1 MRMSWTADRNM
12 AVELSARQTRY
23 GRTWLYEATV
33 RRDAVLAYLERRG
46 EGWTVV
52 INPAGLSQ
60 IKRLEE
66 LLPRSPRSEVR
77 AGILTVVRLRACRF
91 RAYWRE

>member
-1 MRMSWTADRNM
+1 
-12 AVELSARQTRY
+12 
-23 GRTWLYEATV
+23 V
-33 RRDAVLAYLERRG
+33 RPDAVLAYLERRG

-66 LLPRSPRSEVR
+66 LLPR
-77 AGILTVVRLRACRF
+77 
-91 RAYWRE
+91 

>member
-1 MRMSWTADRNM
+1 
-12 AVELSARQTRY
+12 
-23 GRTWLYEATV
+23 V

-60 IKRLEE
+60 IERQEQ
-66 LLPRSPRSEVR
+66 LLPR
-77 AGILTVVRLRACRF
+77 
-91 RAYWRE
+91 